1 MPFTSRPYR
10 RPYVNLNPP
19 RFQFPVPWRTP
30 VMIRSSLVA
39 VVVTTLLGCS
49 GMSSAQTAS
58 DSASPMITGTVTY
71 LVRMALQPEAAI
83 DVRIED
89 VSLAD
94 APAKLVAEYIFAAA
108 GKQVPIPFQLPYT
121 AQDIQANHRYQVR
134 ARISVEDKLI
144 FATTQAYPVI
154 THGAPTHVALVLQ
167 PISGAPVSPNS
178 GTSSGNT
185 NAPPLRGTHWKLT
198 EVNGEH
204 TVVQEGENAAHLL
217 LDATENRFS
226 GSTGCNRMTGTFAL
240 EGNSLHFDA
249 AATTRMACPEPLMKQ
264 ERAVT
269 TVLGTISGYRIS
281 GRTLELVAGDKTV
294 ARFKA
299 AKPTAPQ

>member
-1 MPFTSRPYR
+1 M
-10 RPYVNLNPP
+10 L
-19 RFQFPVPWRTP
+19 
-30 VMIRSSLVA
+30 RSSLVA
-39 VVVTTLLGCS
+39 AVVTTLLSCS
-49 GMSSAQTAS
+49 GISSAQAAS

-83 DVRIED
+83 DVRLED

-121 AQDIQANHRYQVR
+121 AKDIQPNHRYQLR
-134 ARISVEDKLI
+134 ARITVDDKLT
-144 FATTQAYPVI
+144 FTTTQAYPVI
-154 THGAPTHVALVLQ
+154 TNGAPTHVDLVLQ
-167 PISGAPVSPNS
+167 PVSGAPASPNS
-178 GTSSGNT
+178 GASGGNT

-198 EVNGEH
+198 ELIAEPNV
-204 TVVQEGENAAHLL
+204 TQEGENAAHLL

-226 GSTGCNRMTGTFAL
+226 GSTGCNRMAGAFVL

-249 AATTRMACPEPLMKQ
+249 AATTMMACPEPLMKQ
-264 ERAVT
+264 EHAMTTMLGAVT
-269 TVLGTISGYRIS
+269 SYRIS
-281 GRTLELVAGDKTV
+281 GRTLELLAGDKTV

-299 AKPTAPQ
+299 AKPTPSQ